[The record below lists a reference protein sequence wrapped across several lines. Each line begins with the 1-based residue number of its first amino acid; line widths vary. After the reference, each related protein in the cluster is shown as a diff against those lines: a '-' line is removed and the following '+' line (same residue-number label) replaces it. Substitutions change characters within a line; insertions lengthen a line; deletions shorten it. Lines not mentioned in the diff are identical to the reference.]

1 MDIYRRTFLI
11 GLGSTVAWPALGGL
25 TTAAFAQTPVK
36 GGTVRIFLSQPVFL
50 TSAISSSGP
59 IAQISPKLFDGL
71 VEYDHDMKPHPRMAT
86 SVEMSDDAKTLTI
99 VLREGLKWHDGQPIT
114 SADIAFSALEVWR
127 KFHPRGRSTY
137 AALESVDTPDERT
150 AVFNFSRP
158 SAFVMNALNASEA
171 QVLPRHIYEGTDILK
186 NPANTAPIGSGPFRF
201 VEWRQG
207 EYILLEKNP
216 DYWAEGEPYVDQ
228 IVVLLVGDS
237 SARAIAFEA
246 QEIDAA
252 GAIPVA
258 LADARRLEQLP
269 YIEIPDTGFEAYGN
283 NTFMEVNLRRPA
295 LQDVRV
301 RRAILHALD
310 RDFMMKN
317 VYFDFG
323 TIATGPV
330 PAPIKNFYTADV
342 PTYDFDPELAK
353 TLLDEAG
360 HKPDSNGIRLSL
372 TLDPLPYGSVAQ
384 PAAAY
389 IKQAL
394 GAIGI
399 DITIRSGDAATYFK
413 RVYGDNDFDLTISGA
428 SALTDPTIGVQRF
441 FWSKNIVPG
450 VAFSNGSGY
459 SDPEMDAILEAAAS
473 EPNPA
478 KRVELFH
485 AFQRKAAT
493 DLPILPIADLPYFA
507 VKNTRL
513 KNSEVSPFGF
523 GGSFSTVYID
533 R

>member
-1 MDIYRRTFLI
+1 MDIYRRTFVI
-11 GLGSTVAWPALGGL
+11 GLGSALALPALGELAGS
-25 TTAAFAQTPVK
+25 AFAQNPVK
-36 GGTVRIFLSQPVFL
+36 GGTVRIFSNEPVGL

-59 IAQISPKLFDGL
+59 IAQLSPKLFDGL
-71 VEYDHDMKPHPRMAT
+71 VEYDHDMKPHPRMAS

-114 SADIAFSALEVWR
+114 SADIAFSAMEVWS
-127 KFHPRGRSTY
+127 KHHPRGRSTY
-137 AALESVDTPDERT
+137 AALESVDTPDELT
-150 AVFNFSRP
+150 AIFNFSRP
-158 SAFVMNALNASEA
+158 SAFVMNALFASEA
-171 QVLPRHIYEGTDILK
+171 QVIPRHIYEGTDILT

-207 EYILLEKNP
+207 EYILLERNP

-228 IVVLLVGDS
+228 IVVLLVADN

-246 QEIDAA
+246 QEVDAA
-252 GAIPVA
+252 GAIPIA
-258 LADARRLEQLP
+258 LADARRLERLP

-301 RRAILHALD
+301 RQAILHALD

-323 TIATGPV
+323 TIATGPI
-330 PAPIKNFYTADV
+330 PATIATFYTDDV
-342 PTYDFDPELAK
+342 PTYPFDTERAIA
-353 TLLDEAG
+353 LLEEAG
-360 HKPDSNGIRLSL
+360 HMPDSNGIRLSL
-372 TLDPLPYGSVAQ
+372 TLDPLPYGTVPQ

-394 GAIGI
+394 SVVGI
-399 DITIRSGDAATYFK
+399 DVTIRSGDAATYFR
-413 RVYGDNDFDLTISGA
+413 RVYGENDFDLTISGA

-441 FWSKNIVPG
+441 FWSKNIIPG

-459 SDPEMDAILEAAAS
+459 SDPEMDAILEAAAA

-478 KRVELFH
+478 RRVELFH
-485 AFQRKAAT
+485 QFQRKAAT

-507 VKNTRL
+507 VKNKRL

-523 GGSFSTVYID
+523 GGSFSTVYIEE
-533 R
+533 